1 MGGSDGA
8 GGGTASPDP
17 SHSAGDAYG
26 GPSPVAGAREFM
38 LAFDGADTTSL
49 VTVELINGSPCQVV
63 NGTPVAWYENWI
75 RA

>member
-1 MGGSDGA
+1 
-8 GGGTASPDP
+8 
-17 SHSAGDAYG
+17 
-26 GPSPVAGAREFM
+26 M